1 MATNGS
7 DVLIYVYIAG
17 VKTAVGSQRE
27 ASIEETNEEIDIST
41 KDLRAKRVLPGRYS
55 STISLDS
62 LYVPSDS
69 AYSALKTAMRNGTA
83 VVVATE
89 TEYANAIVTSL
100 SESYP
105 DQDAATVSIGLS
117 VSGEWTVGAPA

>member
-17 VKTAVGSQRE
+17 TPTPVGSQRE
-27 ASIEETNEEIDIST
+27 ASIEETTEEIDIST
-41 KDLRAKRVLPGRYS
+41 KDSRAKRVIPGRYS

-62 LYVPSDS
+62 LYVPTDS
-69 AYSALKTAMRNGTA
+69 AYGALKTAMRDGTP
-83 VVVATE
+83 VVVSTG
-89 TEYANAIVTSL
+89 TEYASAIVTSL

-105 DQDAATVSIGLS
+105 DQDTATVSIGLS
-117 VSGEWTVGAPA
+117 VNGAWTVGAPG